1 MSVSNSCSTGGR
13 GWPGLG
19 LPNVDGAWGGVGAS
33 HVEQKAESELLE
45 ALRHSGESGHSNEP
59 PAGVE
64 AAVPPQLAGRDIREL
79 GARRK
84 TPGPV
89 EETVAA
95 VPPQLEH
102 EEILS
107 GQQDDTI
114 ASIVTTRKAMIKKDS
129 IRGVMPKKQAD
140 LTDPLTN
147 MEAKPTIKKGR
158 TTIFHKK
165 KESPK
170 LPKKAECNSNDEDLH
185 QQVRV

>member
-45 ALRHSGESGHSNEP
+45 ALRHSGEAGHSNEP

-84 TPGPV
+84 TPGLV
-89 EETVAA
+89 EE
-95 VPPQLEH
+95 LEY

-107 GQQDDTI
+107 GPQ
-114 ASIVTTRKAMIKKDS
+114 
-129 IRGVMPKKQAD
+129 
-140 LTDPLTN
+140 
-147 MEAKPTIKKGR
+147 
-158 TTIFHKK
+158 
-165 KESPK
+165 
-170 LPKKAECNSNDEDLH
+170 EDLEGLAEAALREFKRLNCSKYPVCEKADAEEPLG
-185 QQVRV
+185 QCGEEPPGTGGGW